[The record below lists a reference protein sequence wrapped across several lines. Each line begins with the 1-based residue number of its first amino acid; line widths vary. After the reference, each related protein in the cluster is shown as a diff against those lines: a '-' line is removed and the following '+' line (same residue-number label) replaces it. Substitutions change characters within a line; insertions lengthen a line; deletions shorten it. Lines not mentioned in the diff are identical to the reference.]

1 MENMTANG
9 LQATYTLR
17 QQQPHAPDRAMSLSS
32 RSFRP
37 SEQPRTM
44 SMRSGVYSHQ
54 PGSRTMSMTASSRP
68 NRPSSINSRANSLTA
83 SARAYQKNSGSR
95 LNSMSGSRVGS
106 RANSLTPSTAG
117 NASHTTIIKTTKEK
131 DYSGR
136 TKSITTT
143 TIEKRGNMKIVRT
156 TVIHP
161 SDQRINEDAELEEL
175 AELEDFD
182 HDATLDEYNHNDGAA
197 NYHEPD
203 GHLAQYDYQN
213 QYDEDYSDMIVNEN
227 GDDVGNYN
235 DRDYYE
241 DPVRNGAALAA
252 AVALNGNQRYPDR
265 PQPYS
270 QVQRNTRQ
278 KPASSSQR
286 VGKNRREIQNYDT
299 KPEVRFG
306 ESAIVNDVQRENYDY
321 PHDNQ
326 NEPNS
331 DLNQQQHQSE
341 VTRKSKSKSTKLSKQ
356 KAKPAAAGAINPRN
370 AHKNQAIAAANSPS
384 TGTPSPS
391 NRTRKLDPPH
401 NTHVQQS
408 VKSQSSL
415 SADGTP
421 SKTNVLSRDNDI
433 LPHEQQQILSPAQSS
448 RAHFNDV
455 ANDVMSDEIYEDN
468 VGEYDDEGADD
479 DEENVM
485 VVTPEMSSSE
495 SFKARAQKRLSE
507 IAEVTE
513 TYDDDEV
520 NVESDQD
527 FMEEPILN
535 PLGLDT
541 AIPIEGDDRDKTF
554 EGRATLKDSVTP
566 RMEDH
571 STFVKPAL
579 VDNAGTTASSITSDE
594 NFVEAQE
601 DIVSNPPAI
610 TDINDKGGIARNQSR
625 PINNKS
631 SQPQAS
637 HTYRNLLFNE
647 PKRSPIKNSI
657 PNFNGV
663 HNDYVNDDSLNYPQ
677 QLSAVSS
684 QSNSPVVNQNSN
696 FNNFSNFDQ
705 NEDGVYAPPI
715 DRQPKK
721 SKLKSALKNSSSSL
735 ASPVSETNPKH
746 SGYAKGQRMRS
757 QSKKPISSPIENTR
771 KELTPEEMYA
781 LALKAAEK
789 KVYGDR
795 LSTVYPDNDIDDDT
809 KLNTMVNM
817 QGPPGTEQAP
827 IPNHATGVID
837 TSDQRQAPS
846 QPGLPYKSNAT
857 GLGFRVHSLRDSN
870 SSTKQLKKTDPQEAS
885 RLKKIFKLEQ
895 KQQRKLWEDERKAA
909 AGSRLVQQ
917 AQQKVEKDVSLMP
930 VDPDV
935 ELHILQQQE
944 QVRHEQNKLEQLKQQ
959 QLQHQQDGTPAQNQT
974 QQFDSS
980 QVSNAPPAQTNIFS
994 PVTEYQTETP
1004 VVEQETQQPSVPKLQ
1019 EPISQQSIQPTPIN
1033 EPVAETTAKATAGD
1047 TSPNSSSATNSPN
1060 KLRVK
1065 MFSFGKKKS
1074 TSDHY
1079 THKKQ
1084 TSLVSQETHRSTASV
1099 GRRGSVDGKRSKFF
1113 SFGLGGSSHDAD
1125 PAPVQSTNQ
1134 IQKVKSIPGPE
1145 HVGRVQNVSVSD
1157 YAQNEHPVPSTQDV
1171 PEVQQAQNISDAQ
1184 TYPAAGEVG
1193 SAQGIVNNLTGPETE
1208 NHGNVQSQTA
1218 WPQNDQPLKSAE
1230 ITTIPED
1237 VNDTPTALG
1246 NIEEENFAQPTY
1258 PGVRTTNDNFVRGPH
1273 GSSSNLMKVGTVN
1286 SSVTNGSVYTNNN
1299 LSVGNP
1305 DSMNPT
1311 DSSKLASSEAQNFA
1325 FSTPTNGVANS
1336 ETRYEEAQNGEAAG
1350 GAKQQHF
1357 TDNSSIGEKAGKSPK
1372 AGRKFMKFFNL

>member
-1 MENMTANG
+1 
-9 LQATYTLR
+9 
-17 QQQPHAPDRAMSLSS
+17 
-32 RSFRP
+32 
-37 SEQPRTM
+37 
-44 SMRSGVYSHQ
+44 
-54 PGSRTMSMTASSRP
+54 
-68 NRPSSINSRANSLTA
+68 
-83 SARAYQKNSGSR
+83 
-95 LNSMSGSRVGS
+95 MSGSRVGSRAGS

-117 NASHTTIIKTTKEK
+117 NASHTKIIKTTKEK

-182 HDATLDEYNHNDGAA
+182 HDATLDGYNHNDGAA

-203 GHLAQYDYQN
+203 GHLDQYDYQN
-213 QYDEDYSDMIVNEN
+213 QYDEDYSDMMVNEN
-227 GDDVGNYN
+227 GDEVENYN

-241 DPVRNGAALAA
+241 DPVKNGAALAA
-252 AVALNGNQRYPDR
+252 AVALNGSQRYPER
-265 PQPYS
+265 PQSYS
-270 QVQRNTRQ
+270 QIQRNTRQ
-278 KPASSSQR
+278 KPASATQNL
-286 VGKNRREIQNYDT
+286 GKNRREIQNYHS

-306 ESAIVNDVQRENYDY
+306 ESAVVNDVQTDNYAY
-321 PHDNQ
+321 PHAYQ
-326 NEPNS
+326 NEVGS

-341 VTRKSKSKSTKLSKQ
+341 VTRKSKSTKLSKQ
-356 KAKPAAAGAINPRN
+356 KSKPTAAGAVNPRN
-370 AHKNQAIAAANSPS
+370 VQKNQVVAAANSPS
-384 TGTPSPS
+384 TGTPVPS

-408 VKSQSSL
+408 LISPSSL
-415 SADGTP
+415 SAKGIP
-421 SKTNVLSRDNDI
+421 SKTNVLSRDNDV
-433 LPHEQQQILSPAQSS
+433 LPHEQQEILSPVQSS

-455 ANDVMSDEIYEDN
+455 ANDVMSDEFYDDN
-468 VGEYDDEGADD
+468 VGEYDDEEADD
-479 DEENVM
+479 DEEDVM
-485 VVTPEMSSSE
+485 VVTPEMSSSD
-495 SFKARAQKRLSE
+495 SFKAMAQKRLSE

-513 TYDDDEV
+513 TYDDDDI
-520 NVESDQD
+520 NVEPDQD

-541 AIPIEGDDRDKTF
+541 TIPIEADHRDKTF
-554 EGRATLKDSVTP
+554 KGRATLKDNVTP
-566 RMEDH
+566 RMEGH

-579 VDNAGTTASSITSDE
+579 ADNAGTTASSITSDE

-601 DIVSNPPAI
+601 DIISNSPAI
-610 TDINDKGGIARNQSR
+610 TDINAKSGIARNQSR
-625 PINNKS
+625 PLNDKS

-647 PKRSPIKNSI
+647 SKRSPIKNSI

-663 HNDYVNDDSLNYPQ
+663 HNDYVNDDSPNFPK

-705 NEDGVYAPPI
+705 NEDGAYTPPI

-735 ASPVSETNPKH
+735 ASPVSETNPQH
-746 SGYAKGQRMRS
+746 SRYANGQRIRS
-757 QSKKPISSPIENTR
+757 QSKKSISSPTENTR

-795 LSTVYPDNDIDDDT
+795 LNTVYPDNGIDDDT

-837 TSDQRQAPS
+837 TPEQGHAPS

-870 SSTKQLKKTDPQEAS
+870 PSSRQFKKTDPQEAS
-885 RLKKIFKLEQ
+885 RLKKFFKLEQ
-895 KQQRKLWEDERKAA
+895 KQQRKQWEDERKAA
-909 AGSRLVQQ
+909 AESRLVQQ
-917 AQQKVEKDVSLMP
+917 AQQKVEKDVSMMP

-944 QVRHEQNKLEQLKQQ
+944 QVRQEQNKLEQLKQQ
-959 QLQHQQDGTPAQNQT
+959 QLQHQQVLIPGLNQT

-980 QVSNAPPAQTNIFS
+980 QVSNAPPTQTNIFS
-994 PVTEYQTETP
+994 PATEYQTETP
-1004 VVEQETQQPSVPKLQ
+1004 AIAQDIQQPSVPKLG
-1019 EPISQQSIQPTPIN
+1019 EPIPQQSIEPTPIN

-1047 TSPNSSSATNSPN
+1047 ASPNSSSATSSPN

-1074 TSDHY
+1074 TPDHY

-1113 SFGLGGSSHDAD
+1113 SFGLGGSSHDAGI
-1125 PAPVQSTNQ
+1125 APVQGTNQ

-1145 HVGRVQNVSVSD
+1145 HIGRVQNAAVSD
-1157 YAQNEHPVPSTQDV
+1157 YAQNEHPVPNTQDI
-1171 PEVQQAQNISDAQ
+1171 PEVQQAQSISDAQ
-1184 TYPAAGEVG
+1184 TYPAVGEVG
-1193 SAQGIVNNLTGPETE
+1193 SAQAIVNNSNGPEKTY
-1208 NHGNVQSQTA
+1208 GSAQPQTT
-1218 WPQNDQPLKSAE
+1218 WPQNDQTMKAAE

-1237 VNDTPTALG
+1237 VNDTPAALG

-1299 LSVGNP
+1299 LYAGNP

-1325 FSTPTNGVANS
+1325 FSTPANGVTNA
-1336 ETRYEEAQNGEAAG
+1336 ETGYEEAQNGEAAG
-1350 GAKQQHF
+1350 GAKQQRF
-1357 TDNSSIGEKAGKSPK
+1357 TDNSPTGQKGGKSPK